1 MAQSDMFR
9 HCERVAARS
18 DDPHRKVGC
27 IIVNSDGEIVASGT
41 NRVPDGITAR
51 ENRVTKPDKYFWI
64 EHAERNAIYSAARQN
79 IPIEG
84 MTMFINWW
92 PCVDCTRAIIQSG
105 IKKIVAPRRPDFEHH
120 RWGPHFR
127 TSFEM
132 LEENGTIAMTFDEDY
147 N

>member
-1 MAQSDMFR
+1 MF
-9 HCERVAARS
+9 HQCELVAAGS

-27 IIVNSDGEIVASGT
+27 VIVNSDGKIVASGT
-41 NRVPDGITAR
+41 NKVPDGITPN
-51 ENRVTKPDKYFWI
+51 EHRVNKPGKYLWI

-79 IPIEG
+79 IPIAG

-92 PCVDCTRAIIQSG
+92 PCIDCTRAIIQSG
-105 IKKIVAPRRPDFEHH
+105 IKKIVAPRRPDFEHP

-127 TSFEM
+127 ASFEM
-132 LEENGTIAMTFDEDY
+132 LEENGSVAMTFEEDY

>member
-1 MAQSDMFR
+1 MF
-9 HCERVAARS
+9 HQCELVATGS

-27 IIVNSDGEIVASGT
+27 VIVNSDGEIVASGT
-41 NRVPDGITAR
+41 NKVPEGITPH
-51 ENRVTKPDKYFWI
+51 EHRVNKPDKYLWI

-79 IPIEG
+79 IPIAG

-92 PCVDCTRAIIQSG
+92 PCIDCTRAIIQSG
-105 IKKIVAPRRPDFEHH
+105 IKKIVAPRRPDFEHP

-127 TSFEM
+127 ASFEM
-132 LEENGTIAMTFDEDY
+132 LEENGSVAMTFEEDY